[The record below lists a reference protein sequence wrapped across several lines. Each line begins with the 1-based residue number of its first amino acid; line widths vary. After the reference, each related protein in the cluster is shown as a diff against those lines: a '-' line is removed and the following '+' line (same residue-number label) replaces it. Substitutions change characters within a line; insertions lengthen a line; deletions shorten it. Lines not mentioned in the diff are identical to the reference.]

1 MQSRD
6 HVAEVDKKVVS
17 VCGTHDAS
25 GSKTA
30 ASMLRLIPRIH
41 DDLNKSWEEIF

>member
-30 ASMLRLIPRIH
+30 SMLRLIFEPMMI
-41 DDLNKSWEEIF
+41 